1 MVGGRQAVAV
11 PTAIAAATLGLWV
24 VPPIGW
30 LLTAIVWVLVAP
42 LPRFLLGRVVLLAA
56 VFTLGASLWLQF
68 ASGITSGGLQLAG
81 TALNVGL
88 LLVAV
93 SGRTILATIDWA
105 AGLVLFGGAVLFAQQ
120 IWVERALNK
129 EQLLSIVATTGDDKE
144 SHFTLFANT
153 LLHGAEPWATSDGGV
168 AQFAGYPGGHTAVS
182 VALARMFLELPG
194 SPARVDLL
202 FPYVVTNAMIVS
214 LAGIALGMI
223 AVGVARGLSLERD
236 ASNAGLWAALIVMLA
251 ATADTLVYPLAA
263 YGHGNMLFGACLT
276 AALAW
281 LATSMVRSSVLGSI
295 GILLVLAYLGWVTWP
310 PVALV
315 AFVPGL
321 AIVWR
326 IVGQRLW
333 LAAGLV
339 GLAVAGTLV
348 VAKAVGNQFGTS
360 IGSLATAPGGNA
372 GFNLSVV
379 VAGIGVCVPMWV
391 WARPRLDLGQR
402 TYLAV
407 GWLPLA
413 TAAVAFGAVA
423 ADRGVS
429 WQASYY
435 TMKML
440 NVVALWFAPVLAAV
454 LGSFVCLGLA
464 ALKGTGLR
472 PYERAAAGISVAAV
486 IVAGSGYFGPG
497 ATGLKDGMYRANA
510 VGSIMTRQSVAGAS
524 PVGADLVKALR
535 ATAAFPE
542 SVAVLANDSDLMH
555 NRWLATLRSVPSMD
569 ADRLFA
575 TTMTAPD
582 SPTLY
587 AMIVEWLR
595 AEPSAKVVAVCTAVD
610 GCPELADQLQ
620 VFGDR
625 AALVQPG

>member
-1 MVGGRQAVAV
+1 M
-11 PTAIAAATLGLWV
+11 
-24 VPPIGW
+24 
-30 LLTAIVWVLVAP
+30 
-42 LPRFLLGRVVLLAA
+42 
-56 VFTLGASLWLQF
+56 FTLGTSLWLQF
-68 ASGITSGGLQLAG
+68 ASGITSEGLQLAG

-105 AGLVLFGGAVLFAQQ
+105 AGLVLFGGPVLFAQQ

-310 PVALV
+310 PRCPRGVRAR
-315 AFVPGL
+315 ARDRL
-321 AIVWR
+321 AHR
-326 IVGQRLW
+326 RAALW
-333 LAAGLV
+333 LVAGLV
-339 GLAVAGTLV
+339 GLAVAGTLL
-348 VAKAVGNQFGTS
+348 VARAVGNQLRHVHRVPIHRSWWECRLQPLGRGGWDRCVRSDVGVGPPPARRGTAH
-360 IGSLATAPGGNA
+360 LPGRG
-372 GFNLSVV
+372 
-379 VAGIGVCVPMWV
+379 VA
-391 WARPRLDLGQR
+391 
-402 TYLAV
+402 
-407 GWLPLA
+407 PLA
-413 TAAVAFGAVA
+413 AAAVAFGAVA

-472 PYERAAAGISVAAV
+472 PYERAAAGISLAAV

-595 AEPSAKVVAVCTAVD
+595 AEPSAKVVAVCTAED
-610 GCPELADQLQ
+610 GCPELADQLH
-620 VFGDR
+620 VFRRSCRVGPAR
-625 AALVQPG
+625 VSERHRTGVSCASPLMVQPANPTR